1 MASDEQIIANR
12 FNAQK
17 STGAVTNEGK
27 EAIKYNALKHGIL
40 KSDMSP
46 YEDSDIEEI
55 KSELFDDF
63 KPTSKIQGYLVER
76 VAVHLVKLKRIT
88 KAEKELFLSL
98 LHPDFKPINL
108 GNKGA
113 YRSKVGVEG
122 VKTMAD
128 IYQRYEVTEENRMYK
143 ALEQLRQLQTTT

>member
-1 MASDEQIIANR
+1 MATDKQIIANR
-12 FNAQK
+12 SNAQK
-17 STGAVTNEGK
+17 STGAITEAGK

-40 KSDMSP
+40 KTDMTP

-55 KSELFDDF
+55 KAELFEDF
-63 KPTSKIQGYLVER
+63 KPTLKIQGYILER
-76 VAVHLVKLKRIT
+76 IAVHLVKLKRVT
-88 KAEKELFLSL
+88 KAEKELVLSF

-108 GNKGA
+108 NNKGV
-113 YRSKVGVEG
+113 YRSKVGADG
-122 VKTMAD
+122 IKTFTD